1 MVKGLYTAHS
11 AMINE
16 QHRMDT
22 LTNNLANVATTGYKK
37 EGATS
42 QTFADALA
50 VKLQDSSEWYLS
62 RRMGNMQPGVKIGEN
77 YTDWSEGG
85 FRGTENPFDLALSDS
100 GFFQIEFTD
109 KAGNTSVKYT
119 RDGSFTL
126 TLEGT
131 LVTKDGDYVLDTN
144 GNHITIDPTQPT
156 TIDRQGNI
164 TQGDNAQILA
174 TIGITDF
181 ERNPEGTD
189 YYYLEKY
196 GENLWQTIPGATEIP
211 SNAQIYSG
219 YLEQSN
225 VETVQEMVNMI
236 AINRQYEINQ
246 KIITTMDGTL
256 DTAVNNLGRLR

>member
-16 QHRMDT
+16 QHRMDS

-246 KIITTMDGTL
+246 KIITTMDDTL
-256 DTAVNNLGRLR
+256 DTAVNNLGRLT

>member
-1 MVKGLYTAHS
+1 MVKGLYTAHF

-85 FRGTENPFDLALSDS
+85 FRGTENTFDLALSDS

-109 KAGNTSVKYT
+109 KAGNTSIKYT

-126 TLEGT
+126 TLDGT
-131 LVTKDGDYVLDTN
+131 LVTKDGDYVLDKN
-144 GNHITIDPTQPT
+144 GNHIKIDPMQPT

-164 TQGDNAQILA
+164 TQGDNGQILA
-174 TIGITDF
+174 TVGVVDF

-196 GENLWQTIPGATEIP
+196 GENMWQTIEGATQIA
-211 SNAQIYSG
+211 SNAQVYSG

-246 KIITTMDGTL
+246 KVVQTMDDSL
-256 DTAVNNLGRLR
+256 QKAVNELGKLG